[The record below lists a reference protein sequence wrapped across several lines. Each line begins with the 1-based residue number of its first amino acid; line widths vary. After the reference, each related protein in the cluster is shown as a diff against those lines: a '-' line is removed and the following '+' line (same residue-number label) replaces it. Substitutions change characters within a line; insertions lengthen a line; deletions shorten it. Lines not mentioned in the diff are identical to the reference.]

1 MKKEFA
7 MTGNVQAFLSGM
19 EVVAT
24 PVKGRVGMGLV
35 FGEPGTGKTEMAQK
49 YAADNDHPY
58 IRATDI
64 MSRRSLLSRIVA
76 ELGEQPEYK
85 ADDLFNQAVDM
96 LIDHP
101 RTLIVDEVDYLCRG
115 GMVEVLR
122 DLNDITN
129 APVVMVGMHQ
139 LDQKLKR
146 FRHLYDRFSAVV
158 RFRPFDPDDIAS
170 IAEQIC
176 EAKISPDGIKFIH
189 ERGHGKFR
197 RTILWFSRAEQLA
210 KRNNLEEITALHLA
224 SVRNGGRGGRP

>member
-7 MTGNVQAFLSGM
+7 ITRNVQAFLSGM

-24 PVKGRVGMGLV
+24 PVKGRIGMALV
-35 FGEPGTGKTEMAQK
+35 FGEPGTGKTEMAQR
-49 YAADNDHPY
+49 YAADNDFPY

-64 MSRRSLLSRIVA
+64 MSRRTLLSRIVA
-76 ELGEQPEYK
+76 ELGEQPK
-85 ADDLFNQAVDM
+85 FTADDLFNQAVDM
-96 LIDHP
+96 LLDHP
-101 RTLIVDEVDYLCRG
+101 RTMIVDEVDYLCRG

-129 APVVMVGMHQ
+129 VPIVMVGMHQ

-158 RFRPFDPDDIAS
+158 RFRAFEAADIGG

-176 EAKISPDGIKFIH
+176 ECRISDDGIKYIH

-197 RTILWFSRAEQLA
+197 RTILWFSRAEALA
-210 KRNNLEEITALHLA
+210 RRNNLEVVTAEHLA
-224 SVRNGGRGGRP
+224 AARGGVRV

>member
-1 MKKEFA
+1 MKMEFA
-7 MTGNVQAFLSGM
+7 ITRNVREFLSGM

-24 PVKGRVGMGLV
+24 PIKGRIGMALV
-35 FGEPGTGKTEMAQK
+35 FGDPGTGKTEIAQR
-49 YAADNDHPY
+49 YAADNDFPY

-76 ELGEQPEYK
+76 ELGEQPKYT

-96 LIDHP
+96 LLDHP

-129 APVVMVGMHQ
+129 NAVVMVGMHQ

-158 RFRPFDPDDIAS
+158 RFRPFEVEDIAGL
-170 IAEQIC
+170 AENIC
-176 EAKISPDGIKFIH
+176 ECKIDKSAVKFIH

-197 RTILWFSRAEQLA
+197 RTIVWFSRAEKMA
-210 KRNNLEEITALHLA
+210 RKNGIEVVTAEHLQA
-224 SVRNGGRGGRP
+224 VRNGVRA

>member
-1 MKKEFA
+1 MKMEFA
-7 MTGNVQAFLSGM
+7 ITRNVREFLSGM

-24 PVKGRVGMGLV
+24 PIKGRIGMGLV
-35 FGEPGTGKTEMAQK
+35 FGDPGTGKTEIAQRF
-49 YAADNDHPY
+49 AADNDFPY

-76 ELGEQPEYK
+76 ELGEQPK
-85 ADDLFNQAVDM
+85 FTADDLFNQAVDM
-96 LIDHP
+96 LLDHP

-129 APVVMVGMHQ
+129 TPVVMVGMHQ

-158 RFRPFDPDDIAS
+158 RFRTFEIEDIAGL
-170 IAEQIC
+170 AEQIC
-176 EAKISPDGIKFIH
+176 DVKIDKSGIKFIH

-197 RTILWFSRAEQLA
+197 RTIVWFSRAEKMA
-210 KRNNLEEITALHLA
+210 KKNGIEVVSAEHLDA
-224 SVRNGGRGGRP
+224 VRNGVRA

>member
-7 MTGNVQAFLSGM
+7 ITRNVQEFMRGM
-19 EVVAT
+19 DVVAT
-24 PVKGRVGMGLV
+24 PVKGRIGMGLV

-49 YAADNDHPY
+49 YAADNDFPY

-76 ELGEQPEYK
+76 ELGEQPAFK

-122 DLNDITN
+122 DINDITN

-146 FRHLYDRFSAVV
+146 FKHLYDRFSTVV
-158 RFRPFDPDDIAS
+158 RFRTFELADITS
-170 IAEQIC
+170 LAEQIC
-176 EAKISPDGIKFIH
+176 EVKISADGLKFIH
-189 ERGHGKFR
+189 DRGHGKFR
-197 RTILWFSRAEQLA
+197 RTIIWFARAEQLA
-210 KRNNLEEITALHLA
+210 RRNNLDEVTAKHLESA
-224 SVRNGGRGGRP
+224 RNGGRS

>member
-7 MTGNVQAFLSGM
+7 ITRNVRQFLAGM
-19 EVVAT
+19 EVVET
-24 PVKGRVGMGLV
+24 PVKGRIGMGLV
-35 FGEPGTGKTEMAQK
+35 FGEPGTGKTETAQK
-49 YAADNDHPY
+49 YAADNDCPY

-64 MSRRSLLSRIVA
+64 MSRRALLARIVA
-76 ELGEQPEYK
+76 ELGEQPAYK
-85 ADDLFNQAVDM
+85 ADDLFGQAVDM
-96 LIDHP
+96 LIDQP

-210 KRNNLEEITALHLA
+210 RRNSLDEVTAQHLA
-224 SVRNGGRGGRP
+224 AVRNGGRS

>member
-1 MKKEFA
+1 MKNVFA
-7 MTGNVQAFLSGM
+7 ITRNVQEFMRGM
-19 EVVAT
+19 DAVAA

-49 YAADNDHPY
+49 YAKDNDFPY

-101 RTLIVDEVDYLCRG
+101 RALIVDEVDYLCRG

-129 APVVMVGMHQ
+129 APIVMLGMHQ

-146 FRHLYDRFSAVV
+146 FKHLYDRFSAVV
-158 RFRPFDPDDIAS
+158 RFRTFELADIAS
-170 IAEQIC
+170 LAEQIC
-176 EAKISPDGIKFIH
+176 EVKIAPDGVKFIH

-197 RTILWFSRAEQLA
+197 RTIIWFSRAEALA
-210 KRNNLEEITALHLA
+210 KRNSLEAVTAKHLESA
-224 SVRNGGRGGRP
+224 KNGGRS

>member
-1 MKKEFA
+1 MKQEFA
-7 MTGNVQAFLSGM
+7 ITRNVREFLAGM

-24 PVKGRVGMGLV
+24 PIKGRIGMGLV
-35 FGEPGTGKTEMAQK
+35 YGDPGTGKTEIAQR

-76 ELGEQPEYK
+76 ELGEQPKYT
-85 ADDLFNQAVDM
+85 ADDLFNQAIDM
-96 LIDHP
+96 LLDHP

-122 DLNDITN
+122 DVNDITN
-129 APVVMVGMHQ
+129 TPVVMVGMHQ

-158 RFRPFDPDDIAS
+158 RFRTFEVEDIAS
-170 IAEQIC
+170 LAEQIC
-176 EAKISPDGIKFIH
+176 ECKIDAGGLKFIH

-197 RTILWFSRAEQLA
+197 RTIVWFSRAEKMA
-210 KRNNLEEITALHLA
+210 KKNGIEVITAEHLDA
-224 SVRNGGRGGRP
+224 VRNGVRA

>member
-7 MTGNVQAFLSGM
+7 ITRNVQQFLAGM
-19 EVVAT
+19 EVVET
-24 PVKGRVGMGLV
+24 PVKGRIGMALV
-35 FGEPGTGKTEMAQK
+35 FGEPGTGKTETAQK
-49 YAADNDHPY
+49 YAADNDYPY

-64 MSRRSLLSRIVA
+64 MSRRALLSRIVA
-76 ELGEQPEYK
+76 ELGEQPAYR
-85 ADDLFNQAVDM
+85 ADDLFGQAVDM
-96 LIDHP
+96 LIDQP

-129 APVVMVGMHQ
+129 VPVVMVGMHQ

-158 RFRPFDPDDIAS
+158 RFRAFDVEDIAG

-176 EAKISPDGIKFIH
+176 EAQISPDGIKFIH
-189 ERGHGKFR
+189 DRGHGKFR
-197 RTILWFSRAEQLA
+197 RTMIWFSRAEQLA
-210 KRNNLEEITALHLA
+210 KRNNLDLVTAEHLA
-224 SVRNGGRGGRP
+224 TVRNGGRS